1 MTVMYLGPD
10 LKGIV
15 RRNQIF
21 TYRPDEVISRACER
35 CRMAG
40 HLFVSM
46 DNIVQQKNELR
57 RPGSFLNLSYQKTE
71 QAEKETEVI
80 NHGRL

>member
-21 TYRPDEVISRACER
+21 TYQPEEVIKQASEVCELAR
-35 CRMAG
+35 

-46 DNIVQQKNELR
+46 DNIVSKKNELR
-57 RPGSFLNLSYQKTE
+57 RLGSFLYLTYQKIE
-71 QAEKETEVI
+71 KAEK
-80 NHGRL
+80 NRR

>member
-15 RRNQIF
+15 RHNQVF
-21 TYRPDEVISRACER
+21 TYQPEEVIGKASEVCELAR
-35 CRMAG
+35 

-46 DNIVQQKNELR
+46 DNIVSKKNELR
-57 RPGSFLNLSYQKTE
+57 RQGSFLNLTYQKIE
-71 QAEKETEVI
+71 KAER
-80 NHGRL
+80 NRR

>member
-21 TYRPDEVISRACER
+21 AYQPEKVIEQASEVCELVR
-35 CRMAG
+35 

-46 DNIVQQKNELR
+46 DNIVSKKNELR
-57 RPGSFLNLSYQKTE
+57 RPGSFLDLTYQKIE
-71 QAEKETEVI
+71 KAEK
-80 NHGRL
+80 NRR

>member
-1 MTVMYLGPD
+1 MTFMYLGPD

-21 TYRPDEVISRACER
+21 TYQPKEVIEQASDVCEL
-35 CRMAG
+35 AK

-46 DNIVQQKNELR
+46 DNIVSKKNELR
-57 RPGSFLNLSYQKTE
+57 RQGSFLYLAYQKVE
-71 QAEKETEVI
+71 KAEK
-80 NHGRL
+80 NRR

>member
-1 MTVMYLGPD
+1 MYLGPD

-21 TYRPDEVISRACER
+21 TYHPEEVIRRASEVCNL
-35 CRMAG
+35 AS

-46 DNIVQQKNELR
+46 DNIVSKKNELR
-57 RPGSFLNLSYQKTE
+57 RRGSFLDLAYQKIE
-71 QAEKETEVI
+71 KAEK
-80 NHGRL
+80 NRR